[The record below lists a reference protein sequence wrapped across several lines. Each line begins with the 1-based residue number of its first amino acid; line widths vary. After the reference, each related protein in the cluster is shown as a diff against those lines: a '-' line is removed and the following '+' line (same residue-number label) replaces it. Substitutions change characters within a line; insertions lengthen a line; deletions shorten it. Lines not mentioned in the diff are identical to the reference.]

1 MSNSQ
6 FNKAGEDAKAKGVVD
21 GTRDSMGMNQKYLLI
36 TPPLI
41 FQIRADDTDVWTNG
55 EEK

>member
-6 FNKAGEDAKAKGVVD
+6 FDKAGEDAKAKGVVD
-21 GTRDSMGMNQKYLLI
+21 SMRDFMEMNQKYLLI
-36 TPPLI
+36 TQPFI
-41 FQIRADDTDVWTNG
+41 SQTKADDADVWTNG